1 MKKQG
6 PKESPGNKTE
16 SKKDK
21 STDTGNDL
29 PGYPHYPAS
38 EDIMNSSD
46 EKLGLD
52 IENPEAPIIENKNNT
67 LESSD
72 GEIELIVGT
81 SADVTIADLKLL
93 EDELA
98 MDLGDDESLRQ
109 RLYPVDMEAKDLV
122 VPGAELDD
130 VQEEIGSEDEENNFY
145 SRSDN

>member
-6 PKESPGNKTE
+6 TKESTGNKTE
-16 SKKDK
+16 AKKDK
-21 STDTGNDL
+21 STDRGNDL

-93 EDELA
+93 EDELS